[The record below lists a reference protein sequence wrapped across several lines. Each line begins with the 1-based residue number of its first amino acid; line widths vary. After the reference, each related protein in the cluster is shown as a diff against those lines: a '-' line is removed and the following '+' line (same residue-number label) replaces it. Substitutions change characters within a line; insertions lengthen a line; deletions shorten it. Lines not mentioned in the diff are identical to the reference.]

1 MAASR
6 LRTVLRWVALSGIA
20 TIAIGLVLYQFFGLR
35 YRPDGSGRPGLGFIT
50 PHDAQAE
57 AVERHRREQR
67 LAAEAAA
74 PASSSAS
81 EPASGNGTAAVANIP
96 TPDTEATD
104 ATAPADDT
112 GGAAASSYWTDFRGP
127 NRDGRY
133 LQQPLLR
140 AWPAE
145 GLRPMWKQPIGGGY
159 ASFVAAEGRAF
170 TIEQRGRNEV
180 VAAYDIDTGR
190 ELWTH
195 GWPALFEETM
205 GGDGPRAT
213 PTWSSGVLYALGA
226 LGELRALDARTG
238 RQLWRVNILD
248 DNRARNLDWGM
259 AASPL
264 VVGDTVI
271 VLPGGQD
278 GRSIVAY
285 HRRTGARVWSSEDDQ
300 QAYAAPMLARLGG
313 RDQLLVFTANQLM
326 GLTPDRGLR
335 LWSHPWPNATGI
347 NVAQPLVVGES
358 RVFVSSGY
366 DVGAAVLELVPRA
379 TGSDGYDVR
388 EVWRNNRMK
397 NKFTS
402 SVLHDGFIYGLDEA
416 ILACVDASTGQ
427 LKWKG
432 GRYGY
437 GQLVL
442 AGDRIIVQTEE
453 GDLVLVAASPE
464 RHQELGRFAA
474 ISGRSWNHPALD
486 RGRLLVR
493 NLREMAAFD
502 LRIR

>member
-1 MAASR
+1 MATSR
-6 LRTVLRWVALSGIA
+6 VRAILKWTLGAAVAAIA
-20 TIAIGLVLYQFFGLR
+20 GSLVLYQFFGLR
-35 YRPDGSGRPGLGFIT
+35 YLPDGSGRPGFGFVT
-50 PHDAQAE
+50 AHDAQA
-57 AVERHRREQR
+57 AAIERHRREQR
-67 LAAEAAA
+67 LAAEAGAR
-74 PASSSAS
+74 ASSSSS
-81 EPASGNGTAAVANIP
+81 ESSAAAGTAH
-96 TPDTEATD
+96 TPEA
-104 ATAPADDT
+104 ALPGT
-112 GGAAASSYWTDFRGP
+112 GPEGPSALASVGPAAAPSSYWTDFRGP

-133 LQQPLLR
+133 TQQPVLR

-170 TIEQRGRNEV
+170 TIEQRGPNEV
-180 VAAYDIDTGR
+180 AAAYDIETGR

-195 GWPALFEETM
+195 GWPGLFEETM

-213 PTWSSGVLYALGA
+213 PTWSDGVLYALGA

-248 DNRARNLDWGM
+248 DNGARNLDWGM

-271 VLPGGQD
+271 VLPGGPD

-285 HRRTGARVWSSEDDQ
+285 HRRTGARVWSSGDDQ
-300 QAYAAPMLARLGG
+300 QAYAAPMLARLAG
-313 RDQLLVFTANQLM
+313 RDQLLVFSANQLM
-326 GLTPDRGLR
+326 GLTPDRGIR
-335 LWSHPWPNATGI
+335 LWSHPWSTQAGI
-347 NVAQPLVVGES
+347 NVSQPLVVGEN

-366 DVGAAVLELVPRA
+366 DVGAAVLELAPRA
-379 TGSDGYDVR
+379 SGEGYDVR
-388 EVWRNNRMK
+388 VVWRNNRMK

-402 SVLHDGFIYGLDEA
+402 SVLHEGFIYGLDEA

-437 GQLVL
+437 GQIVL

-453 GDLVLVAASPE
+453 GDLALVAASPA
-464 RHQELGRFAA
+464 RHEELGRFTAL
-474 ISGRSWNHPALD
+474 SGRSWNHPALD

-502 LRIR
+502 LSIR

>member
-1 MAASR
+1 
-6 LRTVLRWVALSGIA
+6 
-20 TIAIGLVLYQFFGLR
+20 VLYQFFGLR
-35 YRPDGSGRPGLGFIT
+35 YLPDGSGRPGLGFVT
-50 PHDAQAE
+50 AHDAQAV
-57 AVERHRREQR
+57 AIERHRREQR
-67 LAAEAAA
+67 LSADAGLPA
-74 PASSSAS
+74 PSSSL
-81 EPASGNGTAAVANIP
+81 EPSGTHGNGTAPVTEAS
-96 TPDTEATD
+96 TPDAGS
-104 ATAPADDT
+104 AGTAVPAAGT
-112 GGAAASSYWTDFRGP
+112 NGVSTSSYWTGFRGP

-133 LQQPLLR
+133 LQQPVLR

-180 VAAYDIDTGR
+180 VAAYEIETGR
-190 ELWTH
+190 EIWTH

-213 PTWSSGVLYALGA
+213 PTWSDGVLYALGA

-271 VLPGGQD
+271 VLPGGPD

-313 RDQLLVFTANQLM
+313 REQLLVFSAHQVM
-326 GLTPDRGLR
+326 GLTPDRGVR
-335 LWSHPWPNATGI
+335 LWSHPWSTQAGI
-347 NVAQPLVVGES
+347 NVSQPLIVAEN

-366 DVGAAVLELVPRA
+366 GVGAAVLELVPR
-379 TGSDGYDVR
+379 GVGNGDYDVR

-402 SVLHDGFIYGLDEA
+402 SVLHEGFIYGLDEA
-416 ILACVDASTGQ
+416 ILACVDAATGQ
-427 LKWKG
+427 LQWKG

-437 GQLVL
+437 GQIVL

-453 GDLVLVAASPE
+453 GDLALVAASPA
-464 RHQELGRFAA
+464 RHEELGRFAA
-474 ISGRSWNHPALD
+474 LSGRSWNHPALD

-502 LRIR
+502 LSIR